1 MHDPRPDGAAATH
14 PHYDFVE
21 GIRALACLTVVLCHA
36 VAEAFP
42 IRYGVQLPNSLAALR
57 ILFALGH
64 HAVTVFIVV
73 SGFCL
78 GLPAARNAFQT
89 HVAWAPFILRRAAR
103 ILPPYYAS
111 LLISLVVS
119 LVIFQTPAGIHFDF
133 STRPRGSD
141 ILAHFLLL
149 HNFFGTGNINYA
161 LWSVATEVQIY
172 LFFPG
177 IVLLLATKNSLI
189 KALAMIVL
197 SFVIA
202 SFVIGTRFERPAI
215 QYLGAFVFGVVLSW
229 VTVSTSAIA
238 HNLREFRYWGT
249 LASMLLGGI
258 VVWTLRIPM
267 RSYRGNGEI
276 LRDAIVM
283 LGVGCVL
290 LSALSWKSITR
301 KLLEGKGLIWLGQRS
316 YSLYLL
322 HVPVQAYLL
331 YYGIRLLDL
340 THMER
345 LIFSLTGGMIVLLAL
360 TICFYRWVELPSV
373 TLSRGI
379 GRSKLGVSHVK

>member
-1 MHDPRPDGAAATH
+1 MRDPQAGGATATR

-21 GIRALACLTVVLCHA
+21 GIRALACLTVLLNHA

-42 IRYGVQLPNSLAALR
+42 IRYGVELPNSLALLR
-57 ILFALGH
+57 VLFACGH

-89 HVAWAPFILRRAAR
+89 HVAWVPFILRRAAR

-111 LLISLVVS
+111 LLISLCVS
-119 LVIFQTPAGIHFDF
+119 LLIFRTPVGIHFDF
-133 STRPRGSD
+133 SSHPRASD
-141 ILAHFLLL
+141 ILAHFLLV

-189 KALAMIVL
+189 KALSLIVL
-197 SFVIA
+197 SYVTATFV
-202 SFVIGTRFERPAI
+202 VGTRLDRASI
-215 QYLGAFVFGVVLSW
+215 QYVGAFVFGIGLSW
-229 VTVSTSAIA
+229 LTVSTSAIA
-238 HNLREFRYWGT
+238 SSLREFRHWGM
-249 LASMLLGGI
+249 LAWLLLGGV
-258 VVWTLRIPM
+258 VVWTLRIPT
-267 RSYRGNGEI
+267 RSYDEGRI

-283 LGVGCVL
+283 LGVGCTL
-290 LSALSWKSITR
+290 LSALSSRSITR
-301 KLLEGKGLIWLGQRS
+301 KLLEGKALIWLGQRS

-340 THMER
+340 SHMER
-345 LIFSLTGGMIVLLAL
+345 LIFSVTGGMMILLAL
-360 TICFYRWVELPSV
+360 TICFYHWVEVPAMA
-373 TLSRGI
+373 LSRSI
-379 GRSKLGVSHVK
+379 GRRKSGLLHVN